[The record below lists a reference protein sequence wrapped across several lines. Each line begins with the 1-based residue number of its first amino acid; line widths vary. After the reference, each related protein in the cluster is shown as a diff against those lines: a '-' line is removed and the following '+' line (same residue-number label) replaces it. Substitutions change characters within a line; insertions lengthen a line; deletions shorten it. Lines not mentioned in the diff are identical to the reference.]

1 MPKSAP
7 LEIERKFLI
16 EYPDTDLLD
25 RLSEGN
31 CSVISQTYLL
41 GEDGTSERVRAR
53 TRNGNTVYT
62 HNTKIRLSPLKRIE
76 HEDEVSRAEYERLL
90 LRADPKCRTIEK
102 KRWCVRENGFVWE
115 IDVFPFWSDRAFLEV
130 EIPDE
135 NTPVAPPSFV
145 RVIRE
150 VTEDDRYSNHALA
163 MELPE

>member
-41 GEDGTSERVRAR
+41 GEDGRSERVRAR